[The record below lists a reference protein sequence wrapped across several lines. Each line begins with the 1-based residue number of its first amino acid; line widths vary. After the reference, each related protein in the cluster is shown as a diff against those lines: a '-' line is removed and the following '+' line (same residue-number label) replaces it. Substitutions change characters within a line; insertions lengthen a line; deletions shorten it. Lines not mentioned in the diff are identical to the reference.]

1 MIPSSVLSRMATLG
15 FTEEQAIAVSEMITE
30 VERATIDQGNQA
42 IEARR
47 ANDRERKQ
55 RQRKSREVTGS
66 HGTERDNCDQTDP
79 FPNENN
85 SNPYPE
91 LPPHSPPKGGSH
103 TPPKATPRSE
113 LMQSLDEERADA
125 VIDHRKKLRKPLTVR
140 AATLLSKQFAQ
151 TPDPNAAADCM
162 IENGWQGFKPEWMEN
177 RNGSALPR
185 GQPRQREP
193 TASDV
198 LHLAAV
204 EMRNREN
211 DRAQFSDNR
220 GSFDAPGGFPR
231 LEKRSV
237 VDG

>member
-1 MIPSSVLSRMATLG
+1 MSDVAALISDLIEAGVDPLLVGRVAQALSEREAVLVPD
-15 FTEEQAIAVSEMITE
+15 EQA
-30 VERATIDQGNQA
+30 ER
-42 IEARR
+42 RR
-47 ANDRERKQ
+47 KADRERKRVKRELDDVCGIPQ
-55 RQRKSREVTGS
+55 TSAESADKS
-66 HGTERDNCDQTDP
+66 DP
-79 FPNENN
+79 SPNENN

-113 LMQSLDEERADA
+113 LMLSLDEERADA

-177 RNGSALPR
+177 RNGSAFPR
-185 GQPRQREP
+185 GQPPPRP
-193 TASDV
+193 KTAADV

-220 GSFDAPGGFPR
+220 GSFGALGGFPR